1 MYESKSVKKGVV
13 LVLVSVLVVLGII
26 TFFSSMR
33 MVGTGEVG
41 VVTQYGNVTGRE
53 LNEGLSWVAPWGVNS
68 VTKYDVK
75 TQKQEVES
83 AAATNDLQDVKSTL
97 VLNYHLN
104 RGDVSRMHKEV
115 GKDYQDKV
123 VTPVINEV
131 FKAITAKYTASQL
144 ITKRAEVK
152 IEVTE
157 ALQDRLS
164 KRGIT
169 IEDVNITNLSFS
181 KAFNEAIEA
190 VQIANRNIE
199 RARQELETTK
209 IEAEKKIAEAKGAA
223 EAQRLQ
229 QQSLT
234 TKMLQKQAIE
244 KWDGKLPTTYGG
256 GSGNFLFNIP
266 VK

>member
-1 MYESKSVKKGVV
+1 MNKQAGSVGAV
-13 LVLVSVLVVLGII
+13 LFGIVFLVGLI
-26 TFFSSMR
+26 TFVTSIR

-53 LNEGLSWVAPWGVNS
+53 LNEGLSFVAPWGVNN

-83 AAATNDLQDVKSTL
+83 QAATNDLQDVKSTL

-115 GKDYQDKV
+115 GKEYQDKV

-131 FKAITAKYTASQL
+131 FKAVAAKYTASEL

-152 IEVTE
+152 VAVTE
-157 ALQDRLS
+157 ALQERLE

-169 IEDVNITNLSFS
+169 IEDVNITNLAFS
-181 KAFNEAIEA
+181 AAFNEAIEA
-190 VQIANRNIE
+190 VQIANRNVE
-199 RARQELETTK
+199 RARQELETVK
-209 IEAEKKIAEAKGAA
+209 VQAEKDITAAKGAA

-229 QQSLT
+229 QQTLT
-234 TKMLQKQAIE
+234 AEILQKQAIE
-244 KWDGKLPTTYGG
+244 KWDGKLPSTYGG
-256 GSGNFLFNIP
+256 GR
-266 VK
+266 